1 MKAVT
6 SLKFSSSQSNVWWK
20 QILCWRQPC
29 FGYRSVY
36 CVGRRNGYF
45 IAWHVESSWFCCLEF
60 LKEKALKILELCRDD
75 SCGNPEQCVELGVL
89 QIVNV
94 ELACQLCIQLW
105 HADSGLCC
113 LFVPA
118 YSSYCCSGNFLIR
131 ETQCITHSMHVMLSC
146 GFVLCHT
153 HSGCCYLPFISN
165 LYGYG
170 IQFCAFFYVN
180 SVFLRKHLSV

>member
-1 MKAVT
+1 MAT
-6 SLKFSSSQSNVWWK
+6 
-20 QILCWRQPC
+20 
-29 FGYRSVY
+29 
-36 CVGRRNGYF
+36 F

-170 IQFCAFFYVN
+170 IQFCAFF
-180 SVFLRKHLSV
+180 LREQRFSAEASKCVTNLFGTLCCRTCFQAECQKMQLYFASF